1 MNNLQ
6 FDIKIVEQLEGVEKK
21 KYIQQIRIVKTLYV
35 DGAQTT
41 SKLCKRLRI
50 SAPNMMSILSE
61 LVDANIIE
69 KKGQGKSIG
78 GRKPDLFG
86 LVDNG
91 FCVLAVEMSIYKVS
105 IALFNAENK
114 QITETEEYS
123 VVLNNEKSTLDYI
136 VELINSYIQRSGIEK
151 TKVLAVGI
159 SMPGLV
165 DSVNGINHTYLNF
178 GDKPVTDLMREA
190 LGCPVF
196 VENDAKAMAL
206 AEFRLGS
213 AKGKK
218 DILVLYLDWGIG
230 LGMILNGNL
239 YRGTSGFAGEFSHIP
254 MVENGKLCR
263 CGKLG
268 CIETVASGI
277 RVLELAEEGVKEG
290 KTSIKLDDSNS
301 RFKYLELKNVIK
313 SALEGDQYAIKILH
327 ETGINLGKAISIL
340 IQLFNPELIVL
351 CGMLAQSGDLI
362 TTPIQQGVNTHAMK
376 QISEKSNV
384 VITEFGD
391 NIGMLGAVAVVMEN
405 AFEKYIAS

>member
-1 MNNLQ
+1 MEYLQ
-6 FDIKIVEQLEGVEKK
+6 FDTELVKQLDKVEKK
-21 KYIQQIRIVKTLYV
+21 KYVQQIRIVKTLYM
-35 DGAQTT
+35 DGFQTT
-41 SKLCKRLRI
+41 SKLCKRLKI
-50 SAPNMMSILSE
+50 SAPNMMSVLSE
-61 LVDANIIE
+61 MLDNKIIE

-86 LVDNG
+86 LVSDG
-91 FCVLAVEMSIYKVS
+91 FFIVAVEMSIYKVS
-105 IALFNAENK
+105 VAIFDADHQQAFD
-114 QITETEEYS
+114 TEEKS
-123 VVLNNEKSTLDYI
+123 LILNNQPETLGGI
-136 VELINSYIQRSGIEK
+136 VEFIESVIERSGIDK
-151 TKVLAVGI
+151 SKFLAVGI

-165 DSVNGINHTYLNF
+165 DSFKGVNYTYLNY
-178 GDKPVTDLMREA
+178 GNTSVAQLMEEAIGIPVYI
-190 LGCPVF
+190 
-196 VENDAKAMAL
+196 ENDAKAMAL

-290 KTSIKLDDSNS
+290 KTSISIGESDSKL
-301 RFKYLELKNVIK
+301 KYLELKNVIK

-351 CGMLAQSGDLI
+351 CGMLSQSGDLI
-362 TTPIQQGVNTHAMK
+362 TTPIQQGINTHAMK
-376 QISEKSNV
+376 QISEKTNI
-384 VITEFGD
+384 VITEFGN
-391 NIGMLGAVAVVMEN
+391 NIAMLGAVAVVMEN
-405 AFEKYIAS
+405 AFEKHIAN